1 MTGSTRR
8 RSSDALLRLI
18 AVFTLAKGVLLLLAG
33 AAVFGLVDRDIAD
46 TVGAWSRHLH
56 LDPEGRLVRALL
68 RHTDGVD
75 GRRLLE
81 IGAGM
86 FIYAA
91 LLLTEGV
98 GLLFRARWAE
108 YFTVVITASLVPLEL
123 YEIARHL
130 TLARVTVLA
139 VNVAIVW
146 YLIVRL
152 RREPGGRVI
161 GSPP

>member
-1 MTGSTRR
+1 
-8 RSSDALLRLI
+8 
-18 AVFTLAKGVLLLLAG
+18 
-33 AAVFGLVDRDIAD
+33 
-46 TVGAWSRHLH
+46 
-56 LDPEGRLVRALL
+56 
-68 RHTDGVD
+68 
-75 GRRLLE
+75 
-81 IGAGM
+81 
-86 FIYAA
+86 
-91 LLLTEGV
+91 
-98 GLLFRARWAE
+98 
-108 YFTVVITASLVPLEL
+108 VITASLVPLEL

>member
-1 MTGSTRR
+1 
-8 RSSDALLRLI
+8 
-18 AVFTLAKGVLLLLAG
+18 
-33 AAVFGLVDRDIAD
+33 
-46 TVGAWSRHLH
+46 
-56 LDPEGRLVRALL
+56 
-68 RHTDGVD
+68 
-75 GRRLLE
+75 
-81 IGAGM
+81 M
-86 FIYAA
+86 FVYAA

-108 YFTVVITASLVPLEL
+108 YFTVVITASFVPLEL